1 LKSIYQV
8 KTDVNKQTWFLSNI
22 ITFQNKYISIN
33 IVDLCVCDDIQK
45 ITDNKDDTKGVVY
58 WITEFMLLLKS
69 WTAKSYITG

>member
-1 LKSIYQV
+1 MYQV

-33 IVDLCVCDDIQK
+33 IVYVCDDIKK

-58 WITEFMLLLKS
+58 WSTEFMLLLKS
-69 WTAKSYITG
+69 